1 MPTYRFRDKDT
12 EQEFD
17 KFMSIAAREDFLKSN
32 PNYEQIMQSTML
44 GDSVRVGVRT
54 VDADSEKCY
63 LASIQPTQG
72 AISKTNYLDHDR
84 TTNHRG

>member
-44 GDSVRVGVRT
+44 GDPVRVGVRT
-54 VDADSEKCY
+54 VDGGFREVLSRINSANPRSNLKDKLSR
-63 LASIQPTQG
+63 S
-72 AISKTNYLDHDR
+72 
-84 TTNHRG
+84 